1 MSGVNTGTDLVGSA
15 GDGASAAML
24 HTLRTLP
31 KAELHCHLDGSLRP
45 DTLLE
50 LSLQQGRP
58 LAEGTASALASWM
71 RVDDARNLADYLAR
85 FEVTLAVMQ
94 DAVSLERIAYEL
106 VLDAAADGVRY
117 IEARFCPALNTRGGL
132 SADSVVDVVLAG
144 LARGERESGTMAR
157 LIICAL
163 RSFPAPHSQ
172 EMAEIAAAYRHR
184 GVVAFDLAGGEA
196 GNPAREHA
204 AAFAFAR
211 QHDIAVTVHAGEGDG
226 AHSIREAVHLCG
238 ADRIG
243 HGTRLLEDASLE
255 AYVVDRQIPLEVC
268 PTSNVQT
275 RVSATFAEHALARY
289 VSLGAVVT
297 INTDNRMMSGVS
309 LTDEYVRCAQ
319 HLGYDLATLSR
330 LALAS
335 FDAAFVDI
343 ATRRTL
349 REGAASDIA
358 ALLRTAAPFSGTPT

>member
-1 MSGVNTGTDLVGSA
+1 MTDIATSRLF
-15 GDGASAAML
+15 D
-24 HTLRTLP
+24 TLRALP

-45 DTLLE
+45 ATLLE
-50 LSLQQGRP
+50 LSRAQGHP
-58 LAEGTASALASWM
+58 VAASTASELGDWM

-94 DAVSLERIAYEL
+94 DAESLERIAYEL
-106 VLDAAADGVRY
+106 VMDAAADGVRY

-132 SADSVVDVVLAG
+132 SGDAVVDAVLAG
-144 LARGERESGTMAR
+144 LARGERESGTVAR

-163 RSFPAPHSQ
+163 RSFPMPHSQ
-172 EMAEIAAAYRHR
+172 EMAELAVAYRDR

-196 GNPAREHA
+196 GNPARLHA
-204 AAFAFAR
+204 AAFDHAR
-211 QHDIAVTVHAGEGDG
+211 RHDLAVTVHAGEGDG
-226 AHSIREAVHLCG
+226 ADSIRQAVHVCA

-255 AYVVDRQIPLEVC
+255 RYVVDRQIPLEVC

-289 VSLGAVVT
+289 VKLGAVVT
-297 INTDNRMMSGVS
+297 INTDNRLMSGVS

-319 HLGYDLATLSR
+319 HLGYDLRQLAAISLAT
-330 LALAS
+330 
-335 FDAAFVDI
+335 FDSAFVDLT
-343 ATRRTL
+343 TRRML
-349 REGAASDIA
+349 RERAATDIAVMLAASP
-358 ALLRTAAPFSGTPT
+358 LTTAAR